1 MSPWWR
7 VLNVEP
13 ELMPIFERKGSALHY
28 LVRGRGEP
36 VLLIHGLGSS
46 GCDWALQVPALESRF
61 RTIVPDLPGCG
72 HSAAPPGDFDIGDF
86 ADALWDLL
94 DHLGVERINIVGFS
108 LGGAVGLEMALRR
121 AHAVPR
127 LALINSLASYVLDD
141 WHKWFEA
148 RMPAFLIG
156 TLGMRAAAHLAAVRL
171 FPESWQESMRA
182 RARAVIAAVPART
195 YLGMG
200 LALQR
205 WTAIDRLHR
214 LRSRVL
220 LLAAEH
226 DYTPLAEKRAMAA
239 RLRAQLVVVRG
250 SRHGTPFDSIQTT
263 NASLLAHLSDRELPH
278 PARWTRDT
286 PAHSRSL
293 SLVGS
298 IAEEHARVPE
308 LLRAARDLR
317 RRQASEAS
325 A

>member
-1 MSPWWR
+1 
-7 VLNVEP
+7 
-13 ELMPIFERKGSALHY
+13 MPIFERNGSALHY
-28 LVRGRGEP
+28 LVRGGGEP

-46 GCDWALQVPALESRF
+46 GCDWALQVPALETRF

-72 HSAAPPGDFDIGDF
+72 HSAMPPGDFEIRDF
-86 ADALWDLL
+86 ADCLWDLL

-121 AHAVPR
+121 PQAVPR

-148 RMPAFLIG
+148 RMPAALIG
-156 TLGMRAAAHLAAVRL
+156 MLGMRAAAHLAAVRL
-171 FPESWQESMRA
+171 FPEPWQKPMRA
-182 RARAVIAAVPART
+182 RTRAVIAAVPAST

-205 WTAIDRLHR
+205 WTALDRLHR

-226 DYTPLAEKRAMAA
+226 DYTPLAEKRVMAA
-239 RLRAQLVVVRG
+239 RMRAQLVVVRG
-250 SRHGTPFDSIQTT
+250 SRHGTPFDSIQAT
-263 NASLLAHLSDRELPH
+263 NASLLAHLLDQALPH
-278 PARWTRDT
+278 PARWTRDA
-286 PAHSRSL
+286 PAHAGSL

-298 IAEEHARVPE
+298 IAEEHAMAAEV
-308 LLRAARDLR
+308 LRAARDLR
-317 RRQASEAS
+317 SRQASQAS

>member
-1 MSPWWR
+1 
-7 VLNVEP
+7 
-13 ELMPIFERKGSALHY
+13 
-28 LVRGRGEP
+28 
-36 VLLIHGLGSS
+36 LIHGLGSS
-46 GCDWALQVPALESRF
+46 GCDWALQVPALETRF

-72 HSAAPPGDFDIGDF
+72 HSATPPGGFDIGDF
-86 ADALWDLL
+86 ADCLWDLL

-121 AHAVPR
+121 PQAVPR
-127 LALINSLASYVLDD
+127 LALINSLASYVLDG

-148 RMPAFLIG
+148 RMPAALIG
-156 TLGMRAAAHLAAVRL
+156 MLGMRAAAHLAAVRL
-171 FPESWQESMRA
+171 FPEPWQKPMRA
-182 RARAVIAAVPART
+182 RTRAVIAAVPAST

-205 WTAIDRLHR
+205 WTALDRLHR

-226 DYTPLAEKRAMAA
+226 DYTPLAEKRVMAA

-250 SRHGTPFDSIQTT
+250 SRHGTPFDSIQAT
-263 NASLLAHLSDRELPH
+263 NASLLAHLLDQALPH
-278 PARWTRDT
+278 PARWTRDA
-286 PAHSRSL
+286 PAHAESL

-298 IAEEHARVPE
+298 IAEEHAMAAEV
-308 LLRAARDLR
+308 LRAARDLR
-317 RRQASEAS
+317 GRQASQAS